1 MANISTSPQA
11 EERSYERFPLA
22 RRIEHLTMLLSFT
35 TLGLTGLI
43 QKFAFNRTSQFLIG
57 ILGGIDSVRS
67 IHHFAAIVL
76 MLGTMYHIVVLGYN
90 LYVLRMRMTM
100 LPVFQDARNAL
111 QALLYNIGFGK
122 SRPQMGRFT
131 FEEKAEYWAFVWG
144 TVVMGITGFLMW
156 NPITSAKFLPG
167 EFIPAAKAAHG
178 GEAVLAVLA
187 IILWHMYGVHIKFFN
202 KAMWTGKLTEKEMLH
217 EHPLELADIKAGVA
231 DREQDPLKI
240 RKRQKIYFPIAS
252 VLTLG
257 MLAGIY
263 GFINA
268 EETALTTIP
277 PQEGQP
283 VEIFDPQTA
292 TPRPTSTPTTA
303 PTITPTMADTPSA
316 ATTPAATSAV
326 ISWDGSVGA
335 LFQQECSACHGA
347 SASGGLNLST
357 YADAMKGG
365 ASGAVF
371 IPGDSANS
379 LMIIKFESGE
389 HPLFMLPPEELAL
402 IKAWLD
408 AGALEK

>member
-1 MANISTSPQA
+1 MTNTTTSPQM
-11 EERSYERFPLA
+11 EERTYERFPLA

-43 QKFAFNRTSQFLIG
+43 QKFPFNATSQFLIG
-57 ILGGIDSVRS
+57 ILGGVDTVRS

-76 MLGTMYHIVVLGYN
+76 MFGTMYHIILLGYN
-90 LYVLRMRMTM
+90 IYVLRMRMTM
-100 LPVFQDARNAL
+100 LPVIQDALDAL
-111 QALLYNIGFGK
+111 QALLYNIGLRK

-144 TVVMGITGFLMW
+144 TVVMGLTGFMMW

-217 EHPLELADIKAGVA
+217 EHPLELADIKAGVP

-240 RKRQKIYFPIAS
+240 RQRRKKFFPVAS
-252 VLTLG
+252 ILTLG
-257 MLAGIY
+257 MLAGIF

-268 EETALTTIP
+268 EDTALTTVP
-277 PQEGQP
+277 PQDDQP
-283 VEIFDPQTA
+283 AEVYIHWTA
-292 TPRPTSTPTTA
+292 TPRNTSTPTIVPSLTA
-303 PTITPTMADTPSA
+303 APADTATPFVIPSVV
-316 ATTPAATSAV
+316 T
-326 ISWDGSVGA
+326 WDANIGL
-335 LFQQECSACHGA
+335 LFQQNCGECHIDDDKGKLS
-347 SASGGLNLST
+347 LST

-365 ASGAVF
+365 RNGAAF
-371 IPGDSANS
+371 IAGDSATS
-379 LMIIKFESGE
+379 PMIIKFESGD
-389 HPLFMLPPEELAL
+389 HTDFMLSPDDLAL
-402 IKAWLD
+402 VKAWLD